1 MGWRAKKLSRFYFLS
16 GKRLILMMR
25 LRPFSYVL
33 SLVLLISAALPVQAR
48 EITHYGSGF
57 TIDLDEPYERVL
69 QVIKTIAED
78 GVVRGTSEYKGSAE
92 IYGAA
97 PGTSS
102 TAFHTPPA
110 PGTVFYKIRK
120 DTIAPE
126 HFYQSNDVG
135 TLAVRYVV
143 KALGPNSTRL
153 NIDAI
158 FQEDSHHHY
167 HPSDGTVENAEFLAI
182 SDEIKDIDDKEAK
195 EKQEAQYAVEEK
207 KIAGLLTELDQA
219 RAELKTAD
227 AKEKELSTKVSA
239 ISGGKPARVKT
250 ASADLKAEPYNESKT
265 VGSLSQGDAVTVL
278 LRTRSWYRV
287 RAASGAQGWVYR
299 LMLEVP
305 E

>member
-1 MGWRAKKLSRFYFLS
+1 M
-16 GKRLILMMR
+16 
-25 LRPFSYVL
+25 V
-33 SLVLLISAALPVQAR
+33 
-48 EITHYGSGF
+48 
-57 TIDLDEPYERVL
+57 
-69 QVIKTIAED
+69 KTVSED

-97 PGTSS
+97 PGTGS

-110 PGTVFYKIRK
+110 PGTVLYKVRK

-135 TLAVRYVV
+135 TLTVRYVV

-195 EKQEAQYAVEEK
+195 EKQDAQYAAEEK
-207 KIAGLLTELDQA
+207 KMADLLTQLDQA
-219 RAELKTAD
+219 RANLKTSD
-227 AKEKELSTKVSA
+227 AKEKELAKKVSA
-239 ISGGKPARVKT
+239 VSGGKPGRVKT
-250 ASADLKAEPYNESKT
+250 TSADLKAEPYNESKT
-265 VGSLSQGDAVTVL
+265 LGSLSQGDAVTVL
-278 LRTRSWYRV
+278 LQTRSWYRV
-287 RAASGAQGWVYR
+287 QAASGTQGWVYR

>member
-1 MGWRAKKLSRFYFLS
+1 
-16 GKRLILMMR
+16 MMR
-25 LRPFSYVL
+25 LWPVPFIL
-33 SLVLLISAALPVQAR
+33 CILLVLAAAR
-48 EITHYGSGF
+48 FAPARDTTHYGDGF
-57 TIDLDEPYERVL
+57 TIDLDESYDRVL
-69 QVIKTIAED
+69 LVVKRVVDD

-97 PGTSS
+97 PGTESNAFR
-102 TAFHTPPA
+102 TAPA
-110 PGTVFYKIRK
+110 PGTVLYKIRK

-182 SDEIKDIDDKEAK
+182 SDQIKDIDDKEAK
-195 EKQEAQYAVEEK
+195 DKQDALYAVEEK
-207 KIAGLLTELDQA
+207 KMVALLAQLDQA

-227 AKEKELSTKVSA
+227 AKERELSKKVSA
-239 ISGGKPARVKT
+239 VSGGKPGRVKT
-250 ASADLKAEPYNESKT
+250 ATADLKAQPYNESKT

-278 LRTRSWYRV
+278 TQTRSWYRV
-287 RAASGAQGWVYR
+287 QAAGGTQGWVYR

-305 E
+305 Q

>member
-1 MGWRAKKLSRFYFLS
+1 
-16 GKRLILMMR
+16 MMR
-25 LRPFSYVL
+25 LRPVSYIL
-33 SLVLLISAALPVQAR
+33 CILLVLAAATYAPAR
-48 EITHYGSGF
+48 DTNHYGSGF

-69 QVIKTIAED
+69 QVIKTVSED

-97 PGTSS
+97 PGTASS
-102 TAFHTPPA
+102 AFHTPPA
-110 PGTVFYKIRK
+110 PGTVLYKIRK

-143 KALGPNSTRL
+143 KSLGPNSTRL

-195 EKQEAQYAVEEK
+195 EKQEALYAVEEK
-207 KIAGLLTELDQA
+207 KIAGLLTQLDQA
-219 RAELKTAD
+219 RADLKTAD
-227 AKEKELSTKVSA
+227 AKEKEISRKVSA
-239 ISGGKPARVKT
+239 VSGGKAGRVKT

-265 VGSLSQGDAVTVL
+265 VGSLSQGEAVTVL
-278 LRTRSWYRV
+278 LQTRSWYRV
-287 RAASGAQGWVYR
+287 QSSSGAQGWVYR

>member
-1 MGWRAKKLSRFYFLS
+1 ML
-16 GKRLILMMR
+16 R
-25 LRPFSYVL
+25 LRPVSCTLCILVVL
-33 SLVLLISAALPVQAR
+33 VAARLAPAR
-48 EITHYGSGF
+48 DTTHYGSGF
-57 TIDLDEPYERVL
+57 TIDLDEPYARVL
-69 QVIKTIAED
+69 QVIKAVSED

-97 PGTSS
+97 PGTESH
-102 TAFHTPPA
+102 AFRTPPA
-110 PGTVFYKIRK
+110 PGTVIYKIRK

-143 KALGPNSTRL
+143 QALGPNSTRL

-195 EKQEAQYAVEEK
+195 DKLDAQYAVEEK

-219 RAELKTAD
+219 RADLKTSD
-227 AKEKELSTKVSA
+227 AKEKELSRKVSA
-239 ISGGKPARVKT
+239 VSGGKPGRVKT
-250 ASADLKAEPYNESKT
+250 AAADLKAQPYNESKT

-278 LRTRSWYRV
+278 VQTRSWYRV
-287 RAASGAQGWVYR
+287 RAASGVQGWVYR

>member
-1 MGWRAKKLSRFYFLS
+1 
-16 GKRLILMMR
+16 MMR
-25 LRPFSYVL
+25 LRPFSYAL
-33 SLVLLISAALPVQAR
+33 CILLVLTAATFAPAR
-48 EITHYGSGF
+48 DANHYGDGF
-57 TIDLDEPYERVL
+57 TIDLDEPYDRVV
-69 QVIKTIAED
+69 QVVKTVAED
-78 GVVRGTSEYKGSAE
+78 GVVRGTSEYKGTAE

-97 PGTSS
+97 PGTAS

-110 PGTVFYKIRK
+110 PGTVFYKTRK

-195 EKQEAQYAVEEK
+195 EKQEALYAVEEK

-219 RAELKTAD
+219 RADLKTAD
-227 AKEKELSTKVSA
+227 AKEKELSRKVSA
-239 ISGGKPARVKT
+239 VSGGKPGRVKT
-250 ASADLKAEPYNESKT
+250 ATADLKAEPYNESKT

-278 LRTRSWYRV
+278 LQTRSWYRV
-287 RAASGAQGWVYR
+287 QSANGAQGWVYR